1 MARTDRRIWGWWFFD
16 WASQPYS
23 TLLLTFVFGPYFA
36 QAAVADFTADG
47 MDRAA
52 AGAAAQSLWGWGLA
66 ISGVLIAVLSPL
78 LGTVADRS
86 GRRLV
91 WIWAFS
97 ALYVA
102 GAWMLWHLAPDGA
115 GLYLALMWFGIG
127 LIGMEFATT
136 FSNAMLPDLGSPQ
149 EIGRI
154 SGSGW
159 AFGYLGGVLA
169 LAVMLAFFAER
180 EDGRT
185 LIGIAPIFGLDAAA
199 REGTRAVGPFVAIW
213 YVVFMIPFFL
223 WVREPAKVGVVGIWT
238 GAREAWPNLMAT
250 LWRLPRQRSLF
261 AFLGASMFYRDA
273 LNGMYAFGG
282 LFAAGVLGWSVV
294 EVGVFGIIGAVT
306 GAVFAW
312 LGGKADSR
320 FGPRPVIAVSVLV
333 LTAVALAVVFVSRE
347 RVFGMAVGPESRLP
361 DLAFYLLGALIGA
374 AGGAL
379 QSASRTMMVTQ
390 ADPARMTEGFGL
402 YALSGKATS
411 FMAPFLIGLVTWA
424 TGSQQAGIVPLVV
437 LFLIGLVLLFWV
449 KRDGD
454 FA

>member
-23 TLLLTFVFGPYFA
+23 TLLLTFIFAPYMA
-36 QAAVADFTADG
+36 QIMGDGTAAQVVWG
-47 MDRAA
+47 YGNSA
-52 AGAAAQSLWGWGLA
+52 AG
-66 ISGVLIAVLSPL
+66 IVIAVCSPL
-78 LGTVADRS
+78 LGAIADRTG
-86 GRRLV
+86 GRMRFILL
-91 WIWAFS
+91 FS
-97 ALYVA
+97 VMYVL
-102 GAWMLWHLAPDGA
+102 GAWGLWYAAPGDVNIWFVMLCFAV
-115 GLYLALMWFGIG
+115 G

-136 FSNAMLPDLGSPQ
+136 FSNAMLPDLGTPK

-159 AFGYLGGVLA
+159 AFGYMGGVLA
-169 LAVMLAFFAER
+169 LVVMLAFFAEGAN
-180 EDGRT
+180 GRT
-185 LIGIAPIFGLDAAA
+185 LIGIAPLFGLDPDA

-213 YVVFMIPFFL
+213 YAIFMIPFFL
-223 WVREPAKVGVVGIWT
+223 WVREPVKAGAVGIRT
-238 GAREAWPNLMAT
+238 AARGAWPNLMAT
-250 LWRLPRQRSLF
+250 LWRLPRRRSLF

-294 EVGVFGIIGAVT
+294 EVGLFGILAAVT
-306 GAVFAW
+306 GAIFAW

-320 FGPRPVIAVSVLV
+320 FGPRPVIALCVLV

-347 RVFGMAVGPESRLP
+347 RVFGLAVGPDSRVP

-390 ADPARMTEGFGL
+390 ADPARITEGFGL

-411 FMAPFLIGLVTWA
+411 FMAPFLIAVVTAA
-424 TGSQQAGIVPLVV
+424 TGSQQAGIIPLVV

>member
-1 MARTDRRIWGWWFFD
+1 MARTSRRIWGWWFFD

-23 TLLLTFVFGPYFA
+23 TLLLTFIFAPYIA
-36 QAAVADFTADG
+36 QVMGDGTAAQVVWG
-47 MDRAA
+47 YGNSA
-52 AGAAAQSLWGWGLA
+52 AGIA
-66 ISGVLIAVLSPL
+66 IAVLAPL
-78 LGTVADRS
+78 LGAIADRTG
-86 GRRLV
+86 GRMRFIAL
-91 WIWAFS
+91 FS
-97 ALYVA
+97 VMYVL
-102 GAWMLWHLAPDGA
+102 GAWGLWYAAPGDLNIGFIMLCFAV
-115 GLYLALMWFGIG
+115 G

-136 FSNAMLPDLGSPQ
+136 FTNAMLPDLGTPA

-159 AFGYLGGVLA
+159 AFGYTGGVLA
-169 LAVMLAFFAER
+169 LILMLAFFAEGAS
-180 EDGRT
+180 GRT
-185 LIGIAPIFGLDAAA
+185 LIGLSPLFGLDPET

-213 YVVFMIPFFL
+213 YAVFMIPFFL
-223 WVREPAKVGVVGIWT
+223 WVREPAKPGTVGIGT
-238 GAREAWPNLMAT
+238 AAREAWPNLMTT
-250 LWRLPRQRSLF
+250 LRTLPRRRSLF

-273 LNGMYAFGG
+273 LNGIYAFGG
-282 LFAAGVLGWSVV
+282 IFAAGVLGWSVTQ
-294 EVGVFGIIGAVT
+294 VGLFGILAAIT

-312 LGGKADSR
+312 IGGKADSR
-320 FGPRPVIAVSVLV
+320 FGPRAVIAVSILV

-347 RVFGMAVGPESRLP
+347 SVFGIGVGPESRLP

-411 FMAPFLIGLVTWA
+411 FMAPLLIALVTAA

-437 LFLIGLVLLFWV
+437 LFLLGLVLLLWV
-449 KRDGD
+449 KREGD